1 MPSRRARASLLPDPS
16 SGGAPPPE
24 LGDIA
29 IIDPLCS
36 VFRRKLKGEGLKYT
50 PERALI
56 LDVVMRFEGLFE
68 AERVLEAV
76 RESPLKV
83 SKATV
88 YRTLRLLQEAGI
100 IQRVPFDDEH
110 THYQVV
116 YGNSPKDVLIR
127 LDTRELVQIDVPE
140 LVRWRDDLCARLG
153 LVARGHRLQ
162 IFAEKP

>member
-1 MPSRRARASLLPDPS
+1 MPPRRARAKSLPAPS
-16 SGGAPPPE
+16 ADAAPPG
-24 LGDIA
+24 LDNIA

-56 LDVVMRFEGLFE
+56 LDVVMRFDGLFE
-68 AERVLEAV
+68 AERVLETV

-100 IQRVPFDDEH
+100 IQRVPFDDEQ

-116 YGNSPKDVLIR
+116 YGHSPKDVLIR
-127 LDTRELVQIDVPE
+127 LDTRELVEVEIPE
-140 LVRWRDDLCARLG
+140 LVGLRDAMCARLG

-162 IFAEKP
+162 VFAEKA